1 MQNLRIKL
9 PFLVSPPVSDSLRSG
24 LMF

>member
-1 MQNLRIKL
+1 MYFSCILKHVFI
-9 PFLVSPPVSDSLRSG
+9 SPPVSDSLRSG